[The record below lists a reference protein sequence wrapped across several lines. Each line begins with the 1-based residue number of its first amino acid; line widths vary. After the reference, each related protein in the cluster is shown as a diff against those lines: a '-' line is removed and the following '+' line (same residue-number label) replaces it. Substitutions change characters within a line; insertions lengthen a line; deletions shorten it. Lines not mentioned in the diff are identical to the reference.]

1 MASNID
7 DEVHVVDHPTEC
19 RASTRKARPWPMS
32 THLLVVLVFDR
43 LGNCFHCFIYKCLVV
58 NKFGFNFDNLKWWI
72 VVQYDVYFNSTH
84 IFMTIEQ
91 LLVTNLCRI
100 LLDFVQIY
108 DQVDFYL
115 VHIFMTI
122 VRYCLL
128 EIYVE
133 CYWLLYKL
141 WDLE

>member
-1 MASNID
+1 
-7 DEVHVVDHPTEC
+7 
-19 RASTRKARPWPMS
+19 
-32 THLLVVLVFDR
+32 
-43 LGNCFHCFIYKCLVV
+43 
-58 NKFGFNFDNLKWWI
+58 
-72 VVQYDVYFNSTH
+72 
-84 IFMTIEQ
+84 MTIEQ

-141 WDLE
+141 